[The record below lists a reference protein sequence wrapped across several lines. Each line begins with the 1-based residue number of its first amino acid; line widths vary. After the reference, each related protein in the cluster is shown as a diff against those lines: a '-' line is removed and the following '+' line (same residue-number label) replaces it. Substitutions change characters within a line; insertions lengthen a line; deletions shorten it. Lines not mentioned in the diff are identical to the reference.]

1 MLRINE
7 LIIELYKMEKKNKTK
22 QKNII
27 QMRVDIN
34 KTENRKKSTLKRIG
48 SFTRLTHL

>member
-22 QKNII
+22 EHNIDESI
-27 QMRVDIN
+27 Y
-34 KTENRKKSTLKRIG
+34 
-48 SFTRLTHL
+48 